1 MERKDLAMEKNP
13 EASSLGKASS
23 KCKAPRPETRLPET
37 QSLSSWSTINRMRGT
52 GRGIRE
58 GSMTGE
64 RGLCRI
70 PKSKGLQM
78 RALSKCVLRPTTLLN
93 LHFRCWWKEKDEPSK
108 VQARLQSRKEIR
120 VSQIRVVAVK
130 MERCG
135 QILSRF
141 HRKSYKNCWWFTDGE
156 GWGEK
161 NKR

>member
-1 MERKDLAMEKNP
+1 
-13 EASSLGKASS
+13 
-23 KCKAPRPETRLPET
+23 
-37 QSLSSWSTINRMRGT
+37 
-52 GRGIRE
+52 
-58 GSMTGE
+58 MTGE

-78 RALSKCVLRPTTLLN
+78 RALSKGVLRPTTLLN

-141 HRKSYKNCWWFTDGE
+141 HRKSYKNC
-156 GWGEK
+156 
-161 NKR
+161 